1 MPSVMLS
8 LPLLLVACS
17 LGPETPFDGPRR
29 PPTERFQDP
38 GLAQSGA
45 GPVVRLWKEEGRYE
59 LPDATLVPGYDPE
72 MLLPVAFGSSPAK
85 QRKGGDIY
93 TAPDPFQDHVNFRR
107 GPPPG
112 LELVVDRR
120 SVPYDRGLRKRPSWR
135 RHDDGL
141 ELLWP
146 EGQPLNVDAIGLRYP
161 SARDTLFRRD
171 PVRSELEPR
180 AFVDYEVTQNE
191 RTRPGLL
198 LPAPGRASWSIPLPA
213 GRSATLDTHVTIAP
227 TPLVALGSD
236 GAWAVVRVRAG
247 DEATELARVWI
258 DGDTDAFT
266 PVRADLSR
274 WAGQEVEVEL
284 ASEPHGTNHFDH
296 VVFGAPTVWSGAE
309 GEPARVVV
317 IGMDTTRPQAFG
329 WYGYGR
335 DTTPELDA
343 VANSGTVFPR
353 AWTPAPRT
361 RPSFRSATTGRRP
374 LDAVGATTIGQ
385 VFSDHGFAT
394 AGYVANLHLVPRFD
408 FNDGF
413 DDWWL
418 EGSANAEQQ
427 VDKALA
433 FLDANRERDTYVF
446 LHIMDPHMNYG
457 APGSYHDMFVT
468 DPDPSLAEWFARS
481 DVYEWMEKGT
491 LTEQRKE
498 HIRARYDGE
507 LRYSSVHLGR
517 LFDQLDRLEGRTL
530 VVLHND
536 HGEEFWEHGTFEHNH
551 TLYDDV
557 TRGLLWFRTSGGQAQ
572 GATIDAPVSLPD
584 IAPTLFDFAGFDP
597 ATLPPTD
604 GRSLKGLL
612 EGTEDAASWAERPIG
627 IAHLRYGLDRWG
639 VVYRNHKYILHT
651 AAGTEELYDLGA
663 DPGEQHDLARSTD
676 LEPWRQQLGPAH
688 GIDVG
693 FGWRIRIGQ
702 VAKGETLTMELPEP
716 ALWAEVVPPSMTIP
730 DPANQAWGEPPRR
743 DIAEIGSVTL
753 SDDKKTL
760 TYAAGTRPKDGL
772 IFVRFASDASPDQA
786 RLLAGDEEL
795 LLLRA
800 TVWSHASPERTIRI
814 EPGTVLQPP
823 PSEADRMR
831 AASGEASADEILQLC
846 QLGYITGE
854 ACEGV
859 EAVGDAHEGH

>member
-45 GPVVRLWKEEGRYE
+45 GPVVRLW
-59 LPDATLVPGYDPE
+59 
-72 MLLPVAFGSSPAK
+72 
-85 QRKGGDIY
+85 KGGDIY

-353 AWTPAPRT
+353 ASPPPATSPTSTSSLASTSTTASTTGGWRGAPTPSSRST
-361 RPSFRSATTGRRP
+361 RPSPSSTPT
-374 LDAVGATTIGQ
+374 
-385 VFSDHGFAT
+385 
-394 AGYVANLHLVPRFD
+394 
-408 FNDGF
+408 
-413 DDWWL
+413 
-418 EGSANAEQQ
+418 ANA
-427 VDKALA
+427 
-433 FLDANRERDTYVF
+433 T
-446 LHIMDPHMNYG
+446 P
-457 APGSYHDMFVT
+457 T
-468 DPDPSLAEWFARS
+468 C
-481 DVYEWMEKGT
+481 
-491 LTEQRKE
+491 
-498 HIRARYDGE
+498 
-507 LRYSSVHLGR
+507 SS
-517 LFDQLDRLEGRTL
+517 
-530 VVLHND
+530 
-536 HGEEFWEHGTFEHNH
+536 
-551 TLYDDV
+551 
-557 TRGLLWFRTSGGQAQ
+557 TSW
-572 GATIDAPVSLPD
+572 T
-584 IAPTLFDFAGFDP
+584 PT
-597 ATLPPTD
+597 
-604 GRSLKGLL
+604 
-612 EGTEDAASWAERPIG
+612 
-627 IAHLRYGLDRWG
+627 
-639 VVYRNHKYILHT
+639 
-651 AAGTEELYDLGA
+651 
-663 DPGEQHDLARSTD
+663 
-676 LEPWRQQLGPAH
+676 
-688 GIDVG
+688 
-693 FGWRIRIGQ
+693 
-702 VAKGETLTMELPEP
+702 
-716 ALWAEVVPPSMTIP
+716 
-730 DPANQAWGEPPRR
+730 
-743 DIAEIGSVTL
+743 
-753 SDDKKTL
+753 
-760 TYAAGTRPKDGL
+760 
-772 IFVRFASDASPDQA
+772 
-786 RLLAGDEEL
+786 
-795 LLLRA
+795 
-800 TVWSHASPERTIRI
+800 
-814 EPGTVLQPP
+814 
-823 PSEADRMR
+823 
-831 AASGEASADEILQLC
+831 
-846 QLGYITGE
+846 
-854 ACEGV
+854 
-859 EAVGDAHEGH
+859 